1 MAVESCNLLERE
13 KSIYF
18 CAKELNKRCAF
29 NGEKPPTIFVEIL
42 AKNGK
47 SKHLL
52 KLRIKKYNL
61 MNLWLEIIKVLILK
75 SEHKN

>member
-13 KSIYF
+13 KTKKAIYF

-52 KLRIKKYNL
+52 K
-61 MNLWLEIIKVLILK
+61 
-75 SEHKN
+75 